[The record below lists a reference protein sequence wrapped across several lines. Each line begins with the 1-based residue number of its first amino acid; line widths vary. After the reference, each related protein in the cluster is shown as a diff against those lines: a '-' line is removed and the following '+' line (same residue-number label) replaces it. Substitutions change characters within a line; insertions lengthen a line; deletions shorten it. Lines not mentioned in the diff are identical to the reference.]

1 MFETL
6 YRDDAEIAV
15 HADIEDE
22 NQTVKLTP
30 PAPPIPESPQT
41 GDNSN
46 LGFWIGLGA
55 VALGGLI
62 SCIIMAVK
70 RKKDDD
76 DE

>member
-1 MFETL
+1 MNPIS
-6 YRDDAEIAV
+6 RDGVEIAV
-15 HADIEDE
+15 HADIEDDG
-22 NQTVKLTP
+22 QTVKLIP
-30 PAPPIPESPQT
+30 PTTDVPQT

-55 VALGGLI
+55 VALGGLV
-62 SCIIMAVK
+62 SVGIMAIK

>member
-1 MFETL
+1 MTNE
-6 YRDDAEIAV
+6 
-15 HADIEDE
+15 
-22 NQTVKLTP
+22 K
-30 PAPPIPESPQT
+30 IPVPEVPQT

-62 SCIIMAVK
+62 ACGIMYFK
-70 RKKDDD
+70 RKND